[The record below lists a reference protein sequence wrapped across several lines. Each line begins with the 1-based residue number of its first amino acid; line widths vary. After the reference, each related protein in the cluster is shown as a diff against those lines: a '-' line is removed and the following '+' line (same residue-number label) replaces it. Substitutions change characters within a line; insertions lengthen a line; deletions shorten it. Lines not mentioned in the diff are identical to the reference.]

1 MYKKGKQDKKS
12 RRLSNRRQDCNGADI
27 GVVSPRPNIKAEIPS
42 TSKELHQMI
51 DKMQQETV
59 VLLKEFEEKEN
70 SRKLA
75 EEIEMIACAG
85 V

>member
-1 MYKKGKQDKKS
+1 
-12 RRLSNRRQDCNGADI
+12 
-27 GVVSPRPNIKAEIPS
+27 
-42 TSKELHQMI
+42 MI